1 MILTLKDFT
10 RIKTLLDELGIY
22 YTDGNYY
29 ENTSEGEMICGY
41 WLEIKETLIET
52 SELSKEDLKYND
64 WQIAQTVLLYKCQED
79 EPYWVARH
87 NRYVA
92 SEKNVEKPLDICI
105 IT

>member
-29 ENTSEGEMICGY
+29 ENTSEGEMICGC

-52 SELSKEDLKYND
+52 SELSKKNQKND
-64 WQIAQTVLLYKCQED
+64 
-79 EPYWVARH
+79 
-87 NRYVA
+87 
-92 SEKNVEKPLDICI
+92 
-105 IT
+105 

>member
-22 YTDGNYY
+22 YNDGNYY
-29 ENTSEGEMICGY
+29 ENTSEGEIICGH

-64 WQIAQTVLLYKCQED
+64 WQIAQTVLLYKCQE
-79 EPYWVARH
+79 EEGTCGTLKKLFPRQIS
-87 NRYVA
+87 N
-92 SEKNVEKPLDICI
+92 KPLDIYI
-105 IT
+105 IV